1 MLFSFENESI
11 DEIYVLGVE
20 SKFKTM
26 LCHKLIFSSVYV
38 QIQYDWYIVKR
49 GTQKILIIVAFRGFW
64 KISMKLSRKYIMLIL
79 IISFQNQ
86 FLCKYEFNY
95 RELLNDI

>member
-38 QIQYDWYIVKR
+38 
-49 GTQKILIIVAFRGFW
+49 
-64 KISMKLSRKYIMLIL
+64 
-79 IISFQNQ
+79 
-86 FLCKYEFNY
+86 
-95 RELLNDI
+95 